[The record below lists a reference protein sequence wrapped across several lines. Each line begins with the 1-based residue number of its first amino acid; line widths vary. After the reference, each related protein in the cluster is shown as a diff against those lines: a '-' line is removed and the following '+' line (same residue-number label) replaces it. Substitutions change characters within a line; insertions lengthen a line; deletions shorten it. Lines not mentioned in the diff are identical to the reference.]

1 MSYYDGDNTRITM
14 QHPTDRPNF
23 SIVRISGDGG
33 HLSLAFS
40 YSTIV
45 GISDGGRWHVCEN
58 VWSVTTGKHL
68 NWLNE
73 NKSERMDRDEFL
85 ELVETITARLAVKP
99 AKVRQLP
106 DSTREQRLRATG

>member
-1 MSYYDGDNTRITM
+1 MSYYDQDNTRITM
-14 QHPTDRPNF
+14 NHPTERPNF

-45 GISDGGRWHVCEN
+45 GISDGGRWNVCEN

-85 ELVETITARLAVKP
+85 ELVEKVVARLDVKP
-99 AKVRQLP
+99 PKAHHLP
-106 DSTREQRLRATG
+106 RSTREQQLRVTG